1 MAQADRLGTS
11 KETRAGV
18 VGDQEQ
24 TLSTPLLRVEGVSK
38 NFPGVMALRDVS
50 LEVYPGEV
58 LGLVGE
64 NGAGKST
71 LMKILS
77 GVYQPDG
84 GKIVFAGQPV
94 VLHSPRQAQD
104 LGISIIYQEF

>member
-1 MAQADRLGTS
+1 MTQADRLGTS
-11 KETRAGV
+11 KETGTGV

-24 TLSTPLLRVEGVSK
+24 TLPEPLLRVAGISK
-38 NFPGVMALRDVS
+38 NFPGVMALHDVS

-84 GKIVFAGQPV
+84 GEIVFAGQPV
-94 VLHSPRQAQD
+94 VLHSPRQA
-104 LGISIIYQEF
+104 